1 MRMNTFKSKP
11 SFVGERASETR
22 WCKLARTPS
31 WYMYVRNVFQQSPKT
46 FEGLRI

>member
-1 MRMNTFKSKP
+1 MNTSKSEP

-31 WYMYVRNVFQQSPKT
+31 WYTFVRNVFETSPKIL
-46 FEGLRI
+46 EGLRI